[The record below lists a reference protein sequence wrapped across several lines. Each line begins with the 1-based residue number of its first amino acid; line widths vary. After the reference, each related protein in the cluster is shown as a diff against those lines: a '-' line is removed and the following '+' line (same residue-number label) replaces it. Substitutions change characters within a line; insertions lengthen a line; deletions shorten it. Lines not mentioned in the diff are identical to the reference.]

1 MKVYA
6 TFDIK
11 IDNRYCGQMT
21 EEIINDDGITAK
33 NKISE
38 YITTQL
44 VNALPELNLDFAI
57 DITLAEL
64 YYEDDNGNP
73 ANIGDIIDWEQR
85 HTLIFD

>member
-21 EEIINDDGITAK
+21 EEIVNDDGIAAK

-38 YITTQL
+38 YITAQL
-44 VNALPELNLDFAI
+44 TNALPELDLNFAV
-57 DITLAEL
+57 DIELAEL
-64 YYEDDNGNP
+64 YYENDDGNP
-73 ANIGDIIDWEQR
+73 ANIGDITNWEQQ
-85 HTLIFD
+85 HKLIFN